1 MTAQLRQRLGRAAVT
16 AGCVLLLSAAPLAQG
31 KPPVPGVTG
40 VVEPEGSRN
49 GGTEAVAAV
58 AAKTAEG
65 ARRLLRAI
73 GIGGDDE
80 KVASADALASLQ
92 PGTMVAIREEP
103 RATGGLPQD
112 DGQTT
117 TEVRV
122 LEINRRTGVILV
134 RLPDKTTARLQL
146 VDRGARGSGVE
157 SGAPDA
163 GGILTVSFVDDNG
176 QRVLLSVRRVS

>member
-1 MTAQLRQRLGRAAVT
+1 MTAPLRQHLGRAAIT
-16 AGCVLLLSAAPLAQG
+16 AGSVLLLSAAPLAQG

-40 VVEPEGSRN
+40 VVEPEGSKN

-58 AAKTAEG
+58 AAKTAQG

-73 GIGGDDE
+73 GIGGDE
-80 KVASADALASLQ
+80 KDTSTDALASLQ

-103 RATGGLPQD
+103 RAAGGLPQD
-112 DGQTT
+112 DAQTA

-134 RLPDKTTARLQL
+134 RLPDKTTATLQL
-146 VDRGARGSGVE
+146 VNRAARDAAID

-163 GGILTVSFVDDNG
+163 DGIVTVSYLDDTG
-176 QRVLLSVRRVS
+176 QRVLLSFRRVS

>member
-1 MTAQLRQRLGRAAVT
+1 MTAHQRHRLGRATIT
-16 AGCVLLLSAAPLAQG
+16 AGCVVLLAAAPLAQG

-40 VVEPEGSRN
+40 VVEPEGSKN

-58 AAKTAEG
+58 AARTAQG
-65 ARRLLRAI
+65 ARRLLRAL
-73 GIGGDDE
+73 GIGGDGE
-80 KVASADALASLQ
+80 KDASADALASLQ

-103 RATGGLPQD
+103 RAADRLPQD
-112 DGQTT
+112 DAQTT

-134 RLPDKTTARLQL
+134 RLPDKTTATLQL
-146 VDRGARGSGVE
+146 VDRAGGDAAVE

-163 GGILTVSFVDDNG
+163 SGILTVSFVDDNG
-176 QRVLLSVRRVS
+176 QRVLLSFRKVS

>member
-1 MTAQLRQRLGRAAVT
+1 MTAHQRHRLGRATIT
-16 AGCVLLLSAAPLAQG
+16 AGCVLLLAAAPLAQG

-40 VVEPEGSRN
+40 VVEPEGSKN

-58 AAKTAEG
+58 AAKTAQG

-73 GIGGDDE
+73 GIGGDE
-80 KVASADALASLQ
+80 KDTSTDALASLQ

-103 RATGGLPQD
+103 RAAGGLPED
-112 DGQTT
+112 DAQTA

-122 LEINRRTGVILV
+122 LEVNRRTGVILV
-134 RLPDKTTARLQL
+134 RLPDKTTATLQL
-146 VDRGARGSGVE
+146 VDRAARDAAVE

-163 GGILTVSFVDDNG
+163 SRILTVSFVDDND
-176 QRVLLSVRRVS
+176 QRVLLSFRRVS

>member
-1 MTAQLRQRLGRAAVT
+1 MTAQLRQRPGRAAIT

-40 VVEPEGSRN
+40 VVEPEGSKN

-58 AAKTAEG
+58 AAKTAQG

-73 GIGGDDE
+73 GIGGDE
-80 KVASADALASLQ
+80 KDTSTDALASLQ

-103 RATGGLPQD
+103 RAAGGLPQD

-146 VDRGARGSGVE
+146 VDRGARGSAAE
-157 SGAPDA
+157 SAAPDA